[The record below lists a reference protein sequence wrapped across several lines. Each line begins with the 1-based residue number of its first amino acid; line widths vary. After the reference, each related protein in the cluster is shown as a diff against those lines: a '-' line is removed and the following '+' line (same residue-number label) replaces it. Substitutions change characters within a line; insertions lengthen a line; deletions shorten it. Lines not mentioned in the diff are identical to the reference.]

1 MEILKQGQYAPL
13 GFEQQVMSIYAVSN
27 GLLDTVPVN
36 RIREW
41 ERGFLEFVST
51 QFPQVGDGIRTTKAL
66 SKENEA
72 DLKRAV
78 EQYSKQFAA

>member
-1 MEILKQGQYAPL
+1 
-13 GFEQQVMSIYAVSN
+13 VIYAVSN
-27 GLLDTVPVN
+27 GLIDTVPVA

-41 ERGFLEFVST
+41 ERGFIEFVGA
-51 QFPQVGDGIRTTKAL
+51 QFPQIGDSIRTSRAL

-72 DLKRAV
+72 ELRRAV